1 MATEPTREG
10 EPLLRR
16 LLRRRAGEEPAPAQE
31 PAGAT
36 EAAVDAGA
44 MEADAPATAPEAPAS
59 TTRIDARTGKP
70 IDELVDADLPPIDS
84 LGPDD
89 DFSAFMGR
97 RISPS
102 LRRQAM
108 RRLFANPR
116 YNVVCLCAE
125 YAEDYTNFT
134 PLGDIVPHDMARQ
147 IAVNAERAAR
157 KLAESA
163 GADDAAADSLAAA
176 PDASADTGDRV
187 QPTAVDD
194 AGSAHQRPDQ
204 GLLQGSN
211 PQAST
216 KVEGPAGT
224 DTDPA
229 GKPRHG

>member
-1 MATEPTREG
+1 MATERTREG

-16 LLRRRAGEEPAPAQE
+16 LLRRRAGEAPAPAQD
-31 PAGAT
+31 PAGVT
-36 EAAVDAGA
+36 GAAADADAGDA
-44 MEADAPATAPEAPAS
+44 APAGAPEAPPA
-59 TTRIDARTGKP
+59 TARIDARTGKP

-108 RRLFANPR
+108 RRLFANPK